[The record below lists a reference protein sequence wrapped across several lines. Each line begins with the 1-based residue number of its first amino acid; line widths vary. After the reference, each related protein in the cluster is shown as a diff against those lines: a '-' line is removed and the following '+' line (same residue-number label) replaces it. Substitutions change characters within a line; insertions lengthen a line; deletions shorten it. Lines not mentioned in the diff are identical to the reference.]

1 MCNIFVLTREAY
13 LKLNINAL
21 LEKIEAS
28 LTSFSGHSFSTD
40 GMVAI
45 PLKTQWP
52 CNDLVK
58 VCVMNRKA
66 PTILEADTCRKLDMV
81 ICMNAI

>member
-28 LTSFSGHSFSTD
+28 LTSFSGNSFSTD

-45 PLKTQWP
+45 PLKNT
-52 CNDLVK
+52 
-58 VCVMNRKA
+58 MA
-66 PTILEADTCRKLDMV
+66 M
-81 ICMNAI
+81 